1 MVTTLSRRMLLL
13 AVTAPIAALLVGCSG
28 GDNPKL
34 ADAPTYT
41 PPTKV
46 ELPADIPNRKGVG
59 VYGQNKKYQDAM
71 ERAANR

>member
-1 MVTTLSRRMLLL
+1 MLLL
-13 AVTAPIAALLVGCSG
+13 AASAPIVILSVGCSG
-28 GDNPKL
+28 GDNPKI
-34 ADAPTYT
+34 ADAPAYT

-46 ELPADIPNRKGVG
+46 ELPADIPNRKGSG